1 VSATGT
7 NGAGAPRDPTALAD
21 DTAPYARL
29 AELAERELA
38 LVTAFEPSRI
48 GELVALQQT
57 RTTLVAALPER
68 PPAAARPLLLRAH
81 ECQQRTTAALT
92 VLCDQLGHDLTAVDR
107 GRQAARGYGTG
118 APARPVVDRIG

>member
-1 VSATGT
+1 VSE
-7 NGAGAPRDPTALAD
+7 
-21 DTAPYARL
+21 TAPYDRL

-48 GELVALQQT
+48 GELVALQQQ
-57 RTTLVAALPER
+57 RTTLVAALPAR
-68 PPAAARPLLLRAH
+68 PPATARAQLAHAH

-92 VLCDQLGHDLTAVDR
+92 VLCDQLGRELGAVDR

-118 APARPVVDRIG
+118 MPARPVLDRTG

>member
-1 VSATGT
+1 MTE
-7 NGAGAPRDPTALAD
+7 
-21 DTAPYARL
+21 TAPYERL

-38 LVTAFEPSRI
+38 LVTAWEPSRI

-57 RTTLVAALPER
+57 RTTLIASLPAA
-68 PPAAARPLLLRAH
+68 PPATARGWLLRAH

-92 VLCDQLGHDLTAVDR
+92 VLCDQLGRDLSGLDR

-118 APARPVVDRIG
+118 APPSRPVLDATG